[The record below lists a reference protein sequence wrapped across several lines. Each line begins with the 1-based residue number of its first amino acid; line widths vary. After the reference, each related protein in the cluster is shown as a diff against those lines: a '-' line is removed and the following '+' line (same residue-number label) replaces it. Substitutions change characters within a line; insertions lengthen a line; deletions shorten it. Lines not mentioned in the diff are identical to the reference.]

1 MNAPSDPSH
10 PDRQTPHGHRWHDG
24 GRIIRTQEDR
34 IDEFLELI
42 WILREKGVTDLESLL
57 QNTTDPEA
65 RAVLNQMTQDGLF
78 EMEGDMVRFNQ
89 KGEDLAEGIVRRH
102 RLTER
107 LLMELFE
114 MSEEEAEEEA
124 CKLEHILSPAVTDS
138 VCTFLGHPP
147 HCPHGKPIPQGPCCK
162 KLTREIKPLI
172 RPLNDL
178 ALGEEGRVVFISTRV
193 KERLEP
199 LISLGVIPG
208 IVVQL
213 KQRRPSFI
221 IQIGETSIALDDS
234 IGKEIFVKTL

>member
-1 MNAPSDPSH
+1 MSAPTDSSN
-10 PDRQTPHGHRWHDG
+10 PDRPTPYGHRWHG
-24 GRIIRTQEDR
+24 GRIVRTQEDS
-34 IDEFLELI
+34 IDELLELI
-42 WILREKGVTDLESLL
+42 WIHREKGVTDLQSLL
-57 QNTTDPEA
+57 QNSSDPEA
-65 RAVLNQMTQDGLF
+65 RVILNQMMKEGLF
-78 EMEGDMVRFNQ
+78 EMDGDIVKFKE
-89 KGEDLAEGIVRRH
+89 KGEALAEGIVRRH

-138 VCTFLGHPP
+138 VCSFLGHPP
-147 HCPHGKPIPQGPCCK
+147 FCPHGKPIPQGPCCK

-199 LISLGVIPG
+199 LSAFGVIPG
-208 IVVQL
+208 IVIQL
-213 KQRRPSFI
+213 KQRHPSYV
-221 IQIGETSIALDDS
+221 IQIGETSIALDET
-234 IGKEIFVKTL
+234 IGREIFVKAL

>member
-1 MNAPSDPSH
+1 MDSP
-10 PDRQTPHGHRWHDG
+10 PDLGKGNPRAGQGHRWHG
-24 GRIIRTQEDR
+24 GRTVSTPEES
-34 IDEFLELI
+34 IDELLELI
-42 WILREKGVTDLESLL
+42 WTLREKGITDMTSLL
-57 QNTTDPEA
+57 KNTPNPEA
-65 RAVLNQMTQDGLF
+65 RAILNQMMREGFF
-78 EMEGDMVRFNQ
+78 EMEGDRLIFKE
-89 KGEDLAEGIVRRH
+89 KGESLAEGIVRRH

-147 HCPHGKPIPQGPCCK
+147 VCPHGKPIPSGPCCQ

-178 ALGEEGRVVFISTRV
+178 SLGQEGRVVFISTRV
-193 KERLEP
+193 KDRLEP
-199 LISLGVIPG
+199 LSSFGVIPG

-213 KQRRPSFI
+213 KQRKPSYVI
-221 IQIGETSIALDDS
+221 KIGETSIALDES
-234 IGKEIFVKTL
+234 IVREIFVKAL

>member
-1 MNAPSDPSH
+1 MNAPPEH
-10 PDRQTPHGHRWHDG
+10 PVEDRSPQLGHRRHDG
-24 GRIIRTQEDR
+24 QIVRTQEES
-34 IDEFLELI
+34 IDELLELI
-42 WILREKGVTDLESLL
+42 WILREKGVTDLPGLL
-57 QNTTDPEA
+57 QNTSDPEA
-65 RAVLNQMTQDGLF
+65 RAVLNQMMKEGLF
-78 EMEGDMVRFNQ
+78 EMDGDILKYKE
-89 KGEDLAEGIVRRH
+89 KGETLAEGIVRRH

-138 VCTFLGHPP
+138 VCSFLGHPP
-147 HCPHGKPIPQGPCCK
+147 FCPHGKPIPQGPCCK

-178 ALGEEGRVVFISTRV
+178 ALGQEARVVFISTRV

-213 KQRRPSFI
+213 KQRQPSFI
-221 IQIGETSIALDDS
+221 IQIGETSIALDET
-234 IGKEIFVKTL
+234 IGREIFVKAV

>member
-1 MNAPSDPSH
+1 MNAH
-10 PDRQTPHGHRWHDG
+10 PEHPVEDRGHPLGHRWHG
-24 GRIIRTQEDR
+24 GRMVRTQEDS
-34 IDEFLELI
+34 IDELLELI
-42 WILREKGVTDLESLL
+42 WVLREKGVTDLQGLL
-57 QNTTDPEA
+57 HNTSDPEA
-65 RAVLNQMTQDGLF
+65 RAVLNQMRREDLF
-78 EMEGDMVRFNQ
+78 EMDGDILKFKE
-89 KGEDLAEGIVRRH
+89 KGEILAEGIVRRH

-138 VCTFLGHPP
+138 VCSFLGHPP
-147 HCPHGKPIPQGPCCK
+147 FCPHGKPIPQGPCCK

-178 ALGEEGRVVFISTRV
+178 ALGQEGRVVFISTRV

-213 KQRRPSFI
+213 KQRQPSFI
-221 IQIGETSIALDDS
+221 IQIGETSIALDET
-234 IGKEIFVKTL
+234 IGREIFVKAL